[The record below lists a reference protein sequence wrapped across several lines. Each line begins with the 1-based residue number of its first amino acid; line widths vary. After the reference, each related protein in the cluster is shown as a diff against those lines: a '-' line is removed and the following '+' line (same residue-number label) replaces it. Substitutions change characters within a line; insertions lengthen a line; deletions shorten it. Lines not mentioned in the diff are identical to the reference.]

1 MLLNNICMKASGK
14 VNPEKKA
21 SFKKTSNFINNF
33 TFQLF
38 NKVYP
43 SFFII
48 VNQNLMNSEPA
59 KVEICFH
66 FILGKTENKAWPYHP
81 AFTTIIWWAFSA
93 FKFH

>member
-1 MLLNNICMKASGK
+1 MKASGK

-21 SFKKTSNFINNF
+21 SFKKPSNFINNF

-43 SFFII
+43 CIFII

-66 FILGKTENKAWPYHP
+66 FILGKTENRAWSYHP
-81 AFTTIIWWAFSA
+81 AFTTIIYGGLFQHSN
-93 FKFH
+93 FISD

>member
-1 MLLNNICMKASGK
+1 MKASGK

-43 SFFII
+43 SIFII

-66 FILGKTENKAWPYHP
+66 FILGKTENKAWPYHQRSQQSYMVGFLSNQILL
-81 AFTTIIWWAFSA
+81 AIRI
-93 FKFH
+93 

>member
-1 MLLNNICMKASGK
+1 MKASGK

-21 SFKKTSNFINNF
+21 SFKKPSNFINNF

-43 SFFII
+43 SIFI
-48 VNQNLMNSEPA
+48 NQNLMNSEPA

-66 FILGKTENKAWPYHP
+66 FILGKTENKA
-81 AFTTIIWWAFSA
+81 
-93 FKFH
+93 

>member
-1 MLLNNICMKASGK
+1 MKASGK

-21 SFKKTSNFINNF
+21 SFKQTSNFINNF

-43 SFFII
+43 SIFI
-48 VNQNLMNSEPA
+48 NQNVMNSEPA

-66 FILGKTENKAWPYHP
+66 FILGKTENKA
-81 AFTTIIWWAFSA
+81 
-93 FKFH
+93 

>member
-1 MLLNNICMKASGK
+1 MKASGK

-43 SFFII
+43 SIFII

-59 KVEICFH
+59 KVEIF
-66 FILGKTENKAWPYHP
+66 FYILFWAKQKIKPDH
-81 AFTTIIWWAFSA
+81 TTQCSQQSYMVGFLSNQISLAIRI
-93 FKFH
+93 

>member
-1 MLLNNICMKASGK
+1 MKASGK

-43 SFFII
+43 SIFII

-59 KVEICFH
+59 KVEIF
-66 FILGKTENKAWPYHP
+66 FYILFWAKQKIKPDH
-81 AFTTIIWWAFSA
+81 TTQCSQQSYMVGFFSIQILLA
-93 FKFH
+93 IRI

>member
-1 MLLNNICMKASGK
+1 MKASGK

-43 SFFII
+43 SICII

-66 FILGKTENKAWPYHP
+66 FILGKPSVHNNHMVGFFSIQISL
-81 AFTTIIWWAFSA
+81 AFRI
-93 FKFH
+93 